1 MKRTIRKKRII
12 QDVVDMKMRVNYVT
26 DVGWAESWLFEG
38 CCQLRRFVRHPCIH
52 DHVAASLGEKDGC
65 GPSPTACQ
73 QNIHVP
79 SVFSHSAS
87 VRVRTVYYR
96 SGRSQ
101 PQVRCSNRYQP
112 TAGLQPRRPHRWA
125 GDTSSVVETRLTSST
140 QALPAIWLSS
150 LALGTRATMTMIS
163 SVLVPVLKSMVDVVQ
178 PAVVPITESENW
190 SKA

>member
-101 PQVRCSNRYQP
+101 PQVRCSKPVSTNGAP
-112 TAGLQPRRPHRWA
+112 SASPPSPMGRRHFLCRR
-125 GDTSSVVETRLTSST
+125 D
-140 QALPAIWLSS
+140 QA
-150 LALGTRATMTMIS
+150 
-163 SVLVPVLKSMVDVVQ
+163 DVV
-178 PAVVPITESENW
+178 
-190 SKA
+190 